1 VNESRLFRNIRAV
14 LRVGLIIFGLL
25 FSFLPI
31 QADVGPKPQIILTIE
46 NAPNEP
52 FYVDLL
58 VRKSGSNESLL
69 NLEEYDPNMI
79 EALKS
84 QESLGWY
91 PALVNGTQTRL
102 MGNIIPEY
110 VDQVAICTFSQSIP
124 DEYRVILVTRSGI
137 VRISETLETKA
148 FLTRIEFDAVSGKIS
163 SSNWIW
169 SSVLAFVM
177 MLVPTFLI
185 EGFLLWVFKLFN
197 RHNIKVFS
205 ITNLLTQV
213 FLLLTSAFVY
223 YYFGLVMVIFVV
235 ILDEW
240 VILIIET
247 FIFARFLDHPSM
259 KRKIFYGI
267 TANILS
273 FFIGLVIAMYFQ

>member
-1 VNESRLFRNIRAV
+1 M
-14 LRVGLIIFGLL
+14 RVGLIIFGLL

-247 FIFARFLDHPSM
+247 FVFARFLDHPSM

>member
-1 VNESRLFRNIRAV
+1 
-14 LRVGLIIFGLL
+14 
-25 FSFLPI
+25 
-31 QADVGPKPQIILTIE
+31 
-46 NAPNEP
+46 
-52 FYVDLL
+52 
-58 VRKSGSNESLL
+58 
-69 NLEEYDPNMI
+69 
-79 EALKS
+79 
-84 QESLGWY
+84 
-91 PALVNGTQTRL
+91 
-102 MGNIIPEY
+102 
-110 VDQVAICTFSQSIP
+110 
-124 DEYRVILVTRSGI
+124 
-137 VRISETLETKA
+137 
-148 FLTRIEFDAVSGKIS
+148 
-163 SSNWIW
+163 
-169 SSVLAFVM
+169 